1 MGFRY
6 QECCLFSRKCQVQKM
21 KFFERLPTLNKSLI
35 FGGYTLGK
43 IKGNICLKI
52 RQNPC
57 SKHHQIDQK
66 TSIFHTF

>member
-6 QECCLFSRKCQVQKM
+6 QERCLFSREYQEQKI
-21 KFFERLPTLNKSLI
+21 KFFERLQTLNKSLI

-43 IKGNICLKI
+43 IKGNISLKI

-57 SKHHQIDQK
+57 TNHHQIDQK
-66 TSIFHTF
+66 TSVFHTL